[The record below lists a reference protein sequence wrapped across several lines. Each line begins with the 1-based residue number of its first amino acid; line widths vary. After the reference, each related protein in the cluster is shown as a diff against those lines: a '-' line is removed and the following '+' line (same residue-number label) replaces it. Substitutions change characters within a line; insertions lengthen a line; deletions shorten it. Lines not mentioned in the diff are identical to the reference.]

1 MYICNRFEWLKET
14 VEKKITTFATT
25 NTIAVLLSIRK
36 AIGNVHEIEIQENAR
51 KERRREVEENYKA
64 IWKDFPLFPFSFN
77 RTIISFVIKY
87 HLSSRLLFSAQV
99 CVWEREGESSWT
111 GWRQEGEGA
120 RGRTIA
126 KCVYSCRSCVLFSLH
141 SCCWYAANVTL
152 LALTECFMFPH
163 SGKYDSRFT
172 LYSAISFH
180 LRFLSLSLS
189 RSQISLLR

>member
-99 CVWEREGESSWT
+99 CVCKRERERARELDDAKRERVRGGEPLLS
-111 GWRQEGEGA
+111 
-120 RGRTIA
+120 
-126 KCVYSCRSCVLFSLH
+126 VYIHVVPVCFFH
-141 SCCWYAANVTL
+141 STVVVGMP
-152 LALTECFMFPH
+152 LT
-163 SGKYDSRFT
+163 
-172 LYSAISFH
+172 
-180 LRFLSLSLS
+180 
-189 RSQISLLR
+189 